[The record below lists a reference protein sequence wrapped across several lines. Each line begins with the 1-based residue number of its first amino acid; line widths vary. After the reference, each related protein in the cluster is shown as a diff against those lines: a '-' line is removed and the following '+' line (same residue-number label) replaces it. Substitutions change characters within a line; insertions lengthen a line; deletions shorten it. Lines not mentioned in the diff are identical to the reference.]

1 MTIVGDRRLTLA
13 DFEKVVLDKNNV
25 SLNQKALDKVDACHE
40 FLKKFAEE
48 KVIYGIN
55 TGFGPMAQYKIADA
69 KRVQLQYNL
78 IRSHCS
84 GMGEIFGETYVRSA
98 MLCQLNTLMQGC
110 SGVDRQIV
118 ELIVAL
124 INEGIYPVVFK
135 HGGVGASG
143 DLVQLAHLALGYIGE
158 GEVLH
163 QGEKRDCKA
172 LLAEKI
178 SNL

>member
-1 MTIVGDRRLTLA
+1 MA
-13 DFEKVVLDKNNV
+13 DLSSSKSNFFV
-25 SLNQKALDKVDACHE
+25 S
-40 FLKKFAEE
+40 
-48 KVIYGIN
+48 
-55 TGFGPMAQYKIADA
+55 
-69 KRVQLQYNL
+69 
-78 IRSHCS
+78 
-84 GMGEIFGETYVRSA
+84 
-98 MLCQLNTLMQGC
+98 QLNTLMQGC

-143 DLVQLAHLALGYIGE
+143 DLVQLPHLALGYIGE